1 MMQPNIAAL
10 LALAVVA
17 VQAAPEKRDNGFQ
30 TVTLPGGTT
39 TLVVPTGTVS
49 IAVLASFLDA
59 HSSLFQSLVGTETFL
74 QVEAS
79 LAVAEASE
87 AIGTATQLTPVVT
100 TINSTPIVKVSSIG
114 GNQEITIATG
124 TAGATTIFGGEV
136 FTAVPN
142 AAQKLTGVPSGLW
155 AGAAAILGSVAF
167 GAALVL

>member
-1 MMQPNIAAL
+1 MQSKLAAL
-10 LALAVVA
+10 LALAAVA
-17 VQAAPEKRDNGFQ
+17 VQAAPEKRDNGFE
-30 TVTLPGGTT
+30 TFTLPGGTS

-49 IAVLASFLDA
+49 IAVLASFIDA
-59 HSSLFQSLVGTETFL
+59 HSSIFQSIVGTETFL

-79 LAVAEASE
+79 LALAEASE

-100 TINSTPIVKVSSIG
+100 TINSTPVVKVSSIG
-114 GNQEITIATG
+114 GNQEITLATG

-142 AAQKLTGVPSGLW
+142 AGQRLADIPRGLW